1 MAAVAGMAFVAVH
14 DAQGDAAIVWQ
25 GLVAFQTPIGLV
37 NGFPQRGS
45 IQLGVY
51 VSHGFGA
58 GHGMAQPTLPEPGC
72 ARHLQSVEAS
82 QPRPKQ
88 DYGGFG
94 YRGREDARLRP
105 AVGDGGNEQ
114 GGEMEHLIRVCD
126 QAPKQVR
133 ASSPGDV
140 SIPVRRLPH
149 LRVPICEGFRFMPP
163 SWFLRFWTDQ
173 A

>member
-1 MAAVAGMAFVAVH
+1 MASRSVPASILECTSPMVSALGM
-14 DAQGDAAIVWQ
+14 GW
-25 GLVAFQTPIGLV
+25 P
-37 NGFPQRGS
+37 
-45 IQLGVY
+45 
-51 VSHGFGA
+51 
-58 GHGMAQPTLPEPGC
+58 QPTLPEPGC

-88 DYGGFG
+88 DYGGLG
-94 YRGREDARLRP
+94 YRGRGDTRLRP

-140 SIPVRRLPH
+140 SIPVRTL
-149 LRVPICEGFRFMPP
+149 L
-163 SWFLRFWTDQ
+163 Q
-173 A
+173 